1 VPEGHTLHRLARL
14 HQRRYGG
21 SAVEVSSPQG
31 RFTSGAALIDG
42 LVLETAEAW
51 GKHLLHRYESDLIVH
66 IHLGLYG
73 KFTEQQVP
81 MADPVGAV
89 RLRMVGSDYGTDLRG
104 PTACEIYTEQQVDAL
119 KARLGP
125 DPIRTDADPERAWG
139 RITKSRTAIGTLLMD
154 QKVLAGVGNVY
165 RAEILFRHEINPMRP
180 GKDLDHAEWDALW
193 LDLVELMKIGVR
205 RGKIITVRPEDDHG
219 EASYGRNRPR
229 TYVYRRAGRPCRIC
243 GTAIQHSVMQAR
255 NLFWCPVCQPA

>member
-1 VPEGHTLHRLARL
+1 MPEGHTLHRLARL
-14 HQRRYGG
+14 HQRRFGG
-21 SAVEVSSPQG
+21 APVEVCSPQG

-42 LVLETAEAW
+42 LVLLGAEAW

-73 KFTEQQVP
+73 KFTEQAVP
-81 MADPVGAV
+81 LDDPVGAV
-89 RLRMVGSDYGTDLRG
+89 RLRMVGEQYGTDLRG

-125 DPIRTDADPERAWG
+125 DPIRKDADPGRAWA
-139 RITKSRTAIGTLLMD
+139 RITKSRTPIGTLLMD

-180 GKDLDHAEWDALW
+180 GKDLGHAEWDALW
-193 LDLVELMKIGVR
+193 LDLVDLMNIGVR
-205 RGKIITVRPEDDHG
+205 RGKIITIRPEDDHG
-219 EASYGRNRPR
+219 DVGYDARRPR
-229 TYVYRRAGRPCRIC
+229 SYVYRQAGRPCRVC
-243 GTAIQHSVMQAR
+243 GTEILHSVMQAR
-255 NLFWCPVCQPA
+255 NLFWCPVCQAS

>member
-1 VPEGHTLHRLARL
+1 MG
-14 HQRRYGG
+14 
-21 SAVEVSSPQG
+21 
-31 RFTSGAALIDG
+31 
-42 LVLETAEAW
+42 
-51 GKHLLHRYESDLIVH
+51 
-66 IHLGLYG
+66 
-73 KFTEQQVP
+73 
-81 MADPVGAV
+81 
-89 RLRMVGSDYGTDLRG
+89 GSDYGTDLRG

-165 RAEILFRHEINPMRP
+165 RAEILFRHEISPMRP

-205 RGKIITVRPEDDHG
+205 RGKIITIRPEDDHG
-219 EASYGRNRPR
+219 EESYGRNRPR

-243 GTAIQHSVMQAR
+243 GTEIQHSVMQAR

>member
-1 VPEGHTLHRLARL
+1 MPEGHTLHRLARL

-119 KARLGP
+119 KLSLFTDEDEETTQKDHTTEKQLFPAGP
-125 DPIRTDADPERAWG
+125 QRNAVAANGMRSVVEIVE
-139 RITKSRTAIGTLLMD
+139 
-154 QKVLAGVGNVY
+154 
-165 RAEILFRHEINPMRP
+165 AE
-180 GKDLDHAEWDALW
+180 AVADALEQLRDPCNTDGAVW
-193 LDLVELMKIGVR
+193 IR
-205 RGKIITVRPEDDHG
+205 SR
-219 EASYGRNRPR
+219 SYSRSSRCSMISMCSRPR
-229 TYVYRRAGRPCRIC
+229 KPQRYPKPSASEETASKVSEESERHRASSASRM
-243 GTAIQHSVMQAR
+243 TS
-255 NLFWCPVCQPA
+255 

>member
-1 VPEGHTLHRLARL
+1 MPEGHTLHRLARL

-73 KFTEQQVP
+73 KF
-81 MADPVGAV
+81 
-89 RLRMVGSDYGTDLRG
+89 
-104 PTACEIYTEQQVDAL
+104 TEQQVDAL

-243 GTAIQHSVMQAR
+243 GTEIQHSVMQAR